1 VGERSFINQE
11 LSPLAE
17 CGGYSRNLADK
28 NQGEDDN
35 SRVDYPITSVAANAG
50 IGRTR
55 CQN

>member
-1 VGERSFINQE
+1 MGERSFINQE

-28 NQGEDDN
+28 NQSEDDN